1 MALNSTLLRVRWDP
15 LRGRIVRA
23 AQRMWRA
30 RSGARPARRSVLAAV
45 LGAAACIGVVALNAP
60 PGPGLDPDSMSYLG
74 AAESLARHG
83 SLRIPMADW
92 SDPDSTSAL
101 RHFPPG
107 YPMLLALPIALGAP
121 PDQAARGVEAASAFA
136 AAFLAVWAVAA
147 VAGPAAGALA
157 GVALLATPALV
168 LDHARVLSEPLCLAL
183 LAATLALMVF
193 SGRPLLYGLTA
204 AAAGLVRYA
213 AVPFGGAAVLWAFGL
228 RGSLRERSRRALLAA
243 LPTALL
249 SAAVMLRSIVESG
262 GARVM
267 TLHADLGPTLREL
280 GETLVAW
287 LAPSAPAGI
296 VGALL
301 AVAVAGAA
309 ATILRGA
316 LSARAEPDTAAPL
329 RSLLA
334 AAGLLAACYAAFVFV
349 SRVLVYDNIPFDDRM
364 LSPAI
369 LLAEIAVA
377 AALGAAWRGWARP
390 ARVAGALAAAVWLA
404 GSTWATVRSV
414 RDARDGGWGYASD
427 DWRDS
432 KLAEWLRT
440 EGRGVEIFSNDP
452 AAAYFATHRPSRE
465 LPAEMDPDILR
476 DFARVVGAKRSVI
489 VGFGSYYDRMTPPDS
504 LARRLGFQRVA
515 EFEDGAIWAE
525 KPLPPH
531 H

>member
-1 MALNSTLLRVRWDP
+1 MALNSTLLTVRWDP

-30 RSGARPARRSVLAAV
+30 LFGACPVRRSVLAA
-45 LGAAACIGVVALNAP
+45 LFAAAACIGVVALNAP

-74 AAESLARHG
+74 AAGSLASHG

-92 SDPDSTSAL
+92 SDPDSTTAL

-107 YPMLLALPIALGAP
+107 YPTLLALPIALGAP
-121 PDQAARGVEAASAFA
+121 PEQAARGVEAAAAFVTV
-136 AAFLAVWAVAA
+136 FLAVWTVAA
-147 VAGPAAGALA
+147 VAGTGAGAVA
-157 GVALLATPALV
+157 GAALLVTPALV

-193 SGRPLLYGLTA
+193 SKRPFWYGLTA

-213 AVPFGGAAVLWAFGL
+213 AVPFGGATVLWAFGL
-228 RGSLRERSRRALLAA
+228 HGSLRERSRRALAPA
-243 LPTALL
+243 IL
-249 SAAVMLRSIVESG
+249 SAAVMLYSVLVPGS
-262 GARVM
+262 AVSP
-267 TLHADLGPTLREL
+267 HFDLGPTLREL
-280 GETLVAW
+280 GDTLVAW

-301 AVAVAGAA
+301 ALVVAGAA
-309 ATILRGA
+309 AAVLRGA
-316 LSARAEPDTAAPL
+316 LSSGAEPEQSPPL
-329 RSLLA
+329 RSLLS
-334 AAGLLAACYAAFVFV
+334 AAGLLGTCYAAFVFV

-369 LLAEIAVA
+369 LLAELATA
-377 AALGAAWRGWARP
+377 AALGAAWRGWARR
-390 ARVAGALAAAVWLA
+390 ARVAGALAAAIWLA

-432 KLAEWLRT
+432 GLAAWLRT

-452 AAAYFATHRPSRE
+452 AAVYFATHRPSRE
-465 LPAEMDPDILR
+465 LPAELGPDVLR
-476 DFARVVGAKRSVI
+476 DFARVMGARPAVI
-489 VGFGSYYDRMTPPDS
+489 VGFGSYYDRMTSPDS
-504 LARRLGFQRVA
+504 LAGKLGYRKVA
-515 EFEDGAIWAE
+515 EFEDGTVWAGGR
-525 KPLPPH
+525 LLLGH
-531 H
+531 